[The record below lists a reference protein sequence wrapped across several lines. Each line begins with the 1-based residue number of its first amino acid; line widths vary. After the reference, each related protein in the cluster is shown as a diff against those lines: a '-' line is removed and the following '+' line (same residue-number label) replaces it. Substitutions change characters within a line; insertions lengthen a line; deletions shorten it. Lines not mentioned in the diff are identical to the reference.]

1 MIYLNLDFGTSGNE
15 VLDQFISKNNLNW
28 IPFNAFKNIEYLDKR
43 EFGATYKAIYKDIR
57 MVLKYFNYLN
67 NPDENLS
74 GFLNKFKIIKSNEII
89 NLYGI
94 TKNPDTLDYMLVVE
108 YANEGNLRGCLTEI
122 IYNWNQKLYMLFEII
137 IGLNNI
143 HKEGLIHYNFHDGN
157 ILCVRQ
163 ISTYKAYISD
173 YLESYRSV
181 KSFLKKGNNCGVI
194 PFMAPEVLRGE
205 PYISASNIYSFSM
218 IMWEFTSGIPPFND
232 RAHDLQLALS
242 ICKGERPKINEN
254 TPKCYIDLMKR
265 CWDND
270 PLKRPSASEVLD
282 IIKKWVIPPNSMKI
296 KDIDKK
302 LKNNIMEFINAPT
315 GYNNIITESHPQ
327 ACYTSRLLDFTGEVL
342 CEILEGSLELKF
354 FELKQRNKDVETRSS
369 QFEQDNQYLR
379 LELAKQIKEFAEKE
393 NTLQAKITYLQN
405 EIYEKQVSTG
415 NLTESLKQNKL
426 TSQQIQINQLKQEKS
441 NLQEKLAQTEV
452 NIEKLKTQQESL
464 INQKAQLEIELNQF
478 KTNCEQIEQEKVELQ
493 NIIGGL
499 IHDQRFTA
507 KLKIKCVKLEKE
519 IAQLVQRLNNEEQI
533 RVQLSWAIQIKE
545 DKINKLEQKLINFD
559 SQKELNEFEKKSENE
574 LTNEENTT
582 NIYKEREVMIYLQQ
596 ESSKT
601 SIFYSANRKEQD
613 LNMSNLDKVIEE
625 LKKRF
630 NHLENSL
637 TINSEKGHLNFS
649 MMAEEI
655 NLLRKNLDRLELKLN
670 QEENKLKNLATD

>member
-194 PFMAPEVLRGE
+194 PFMAPEVLR
-205 PYISASNIYSFSM
+205 
-218 IMWEFTSGIPPFND
+218 
-232 RAHDLQLALS
+232 
-242 ICKGERPKINEN
+242 
-254 TPKCYIDLMKR
+254 DLMKR